1 MNKMQYIMREKVCA
15 SRSVPGIMKGTAV
28 SNLVT
33 NIMGVSEEPAGS
45 AFSTF
50 KKRMYEKYKI
60 PYDEEAIE

>member
-1 MNKMQYIMREKVCA
+1 
-15 SRSVPGIMKGTAV
+15 MKGTAV

-33 NIMGVSEEPAGS
+33 NIMGVSEEPAES

-60 PYDEEAIE
+60 PYDEEAIEWKRNGQIY

>member
-1 MNKMQYIMREKVCA
+1 MNKMQYIMREKVCV
-15 SRSVPGIMKGTAV
+15 SRCGPGIMKGTAV

-33 NIMGVSEEPAGS
+33 NIMGVSEEPAES

-60 PYDEEAIE
+60 PYGDEAIE